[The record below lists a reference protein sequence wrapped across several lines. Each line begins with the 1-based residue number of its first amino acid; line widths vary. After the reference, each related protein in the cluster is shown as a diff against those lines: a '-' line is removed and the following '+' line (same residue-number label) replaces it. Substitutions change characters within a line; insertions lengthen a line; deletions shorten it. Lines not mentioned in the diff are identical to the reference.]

1 MAGTGMGSGGADNRE
16 RWENARITRGQLRI
30 QIARWRES
38 LRQRYR
44 RLAKKQP
51 WQ

>member
-1 MAGTGMGSGGADNRE
+1 MTGMGLGSGGSDNRG
-16 RWENARITRGQLRI
+16 RRENAQVTRAQLRI